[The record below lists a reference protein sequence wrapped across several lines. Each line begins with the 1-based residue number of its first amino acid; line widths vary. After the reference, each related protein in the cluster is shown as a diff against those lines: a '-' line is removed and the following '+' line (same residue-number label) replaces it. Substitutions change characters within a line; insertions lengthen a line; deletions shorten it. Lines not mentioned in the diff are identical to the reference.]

1 MYQPTIDPKSKF
13 SVRWSLGDVLL
24 PLAIIAFIFII
35 VQTARNFTG
44 TYESGYVVNLSLSF
58 LPSYTLQTLVRMLAA
73 YSVSL
78 AFSLL

>member
-13 SVRWSLGDVLL
+13 SARWSLGDVLL

-44 TYESGYVVNLSLSF
+44 TYES
-58 LPSYTLQTLVRMLAA
+58 
-73 YSVSL
+73 
-78 AFSLL
+78 